1 MELKVL
7 GQILSVAFFEL
18 VECINQNQIFD
29 ENFYEIRFVLD
40 DRGFALLGKCR
51 GSVHV

>member
-1 MELKVL
+1 MRLAAFL
-7 GQILSVAFFEL
+7 FSLSVLTKTRF
-18 VECINQNQIFD
+18 FD

-40 DRGFALLGKCR
+40 DRSFALLGKCC